1 MADTKTVNNLGFP
14 VLDCCDGNPSIA
26 SQWARSIMTKELTM
40 IALKKVILNPKRGIL
55 VISRPEVFLGDAFL
69 SEDV

>member
-1 MADTKTVNNLGFP
+1 
-14 VLDCCDGNPSIA
+14 
-26 SQWARSIMTKELTM
+26 M